1 MMKRYLT
8 MSLIALVVGLV
19 SGCSDSPD
27 KVFQT
32 IALNANKIPRGFE
45 RHFKEIRQ
53 QKANGTLQT
62 VDPETHQ
69 MKPGTASEFV
79 EYFYGKTFDEDIK
92 KVTALKDTEEVK
104 PIKEAALEMFKYAD
118 DIYKTDFPKI
128 AKMID
133 DGAPDEKVD
142 EAVADLEVKK
152 GEELYTKYEA
162 TMKLIVPY
170 ADKHGVE
177 YKTISMP

>member
-1 MMKRYLT
+1 MKKFLT
-8 MSLIALVVGLV
+8 VAFIALVVGLT

-45 RHFKEIRQ
+45 RHFKEIRA
-53 QKANGTLQT
+53 QKANGSLQT

-69 MKPGTASEFV
+69 MRPGTASEFV

-92 KVTALKDTEEVK
+92 KVAALKDTEEVK
-104 PIKEAALEMFKYAD
+104 PIKEAALDMFKYAD
-118 DIYKTDFPKI
+118 EVYKNDFPKI

-133 DGAPDEKVD
+133 DGVPDEKID
-142 EAVADLEVKK
+142 EAVAELEASK
-152 GEELYTKYEA
+152 GEELDVRYQK
-162 TMKLIVPY
+162 TMDLIIPY
-170 ADKHGVE
+170 AGKHGVE
-177 YKTISMP
+177 YKTIEMP